1 MSKEERAQARA
12 DKAARKAARPW
23 PLRHWMLT
31 GIGVIVVIVIVAS
44 VASSGGGS
52 TPNVTA
58 GNTVSS
64 SPTASPASETAG
76 KVFQHPEDVKIT
88 SCGVDDAGFADAKLT
103 ITNTSSKASDYVVT
117 VAFESPDGSK
127 QVGTGTALVNSLQP
141 GQSSDQDANSL
152 SSAAA
157 GSFVCKISS
166 AQRNAAY

>member
-12 DKAARKAARPW
+12 DKAVRKAARPW

-31 GIGVIVVIVIVAS
+31 GIGVIVIIVIIAAVS
-44 VASSGGGS
+44 SSGS
-52 TPNVTA
+52 KNTPTA
-58 GNTVSS
+58 AGTVSS
-64 SPTASPASETAG
+64 SPTPSSETAG

-103 ITNTSSKASDYVVT
+103 ITNHSAKASDYVVT

-152 SSAAA
+152 TSATA

-166 AQRNAAY
+166 AQRNASY